1 LIGQLN
7 SKQLNAVDVIQRN
20 AKRLLQLVGDIL
32 DVQKLDLNRMKFD
45 SQSVDVDEL
54 LNYMY
59 NNLQNVMDQKNIKQI
74 NSTKEQLTVRSDRN
88 RIEQVLNNLILN
100 AVDFVPSEGGKIE
113 YGAQSKGD
121 EVIFYVK
128 DNGTGISP
136 EKQKNLFHKFYQID
150 TSVTRKHGG
159 SGLGLA
165 ISKGIIESMGG
176 KIWIES
182 ELGSGASFYFTIPK
196 DRTKTAMSE
205 KVMDIKETAK

>member
-7 SKQLNAVDVIQRN
+7 SKQFNAVDIIQKN

-45 SQSVDVDEL
+45 SQPIDVDDL
-54 LNYMY
+54 LNYMH
-59 NNLQNVMDQKNIKQI
+59 NNLQNIMAQKNINHI
-74 NSTKEQLTVRSDRN
+74 NSTKEQLTVKSDRN

-121 EVIFYVK
+121 EILFYVK
-128 DNGTGISP
+128 DNGIGIPP
-136 EKQKNLFHKFYQID
+136 EKQKNLFRKFYQID

-159 SGLGLA
+159 
-165 ISKGIIESMGG
+165 IIESLGG
-176 KIWIES
+176 KIWVES
-182 ELGSGASFYFTIPK
+182 ELGKGASFYFTIPI
-196 DRTKTAMSE
+196 DRIKTAKSE
-205 KVMDIKETAK
+205 KVIDVKDQRGI